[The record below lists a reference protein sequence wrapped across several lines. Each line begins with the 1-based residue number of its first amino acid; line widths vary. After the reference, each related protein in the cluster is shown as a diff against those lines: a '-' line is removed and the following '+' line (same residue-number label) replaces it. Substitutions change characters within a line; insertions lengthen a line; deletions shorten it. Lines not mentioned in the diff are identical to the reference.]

1 MPGFL
6 CAVAAVWFPLEP
18 AIKSGMFHI
27 RLVPYLSLLIAGWI
41 NPVFLV
47 TAFFVLAE
55 AHQRLVALLK
65 VAVVV
70 MIPFTWLFF
79 ATFRAVYPREGHFLW
94 VFGMLL
100 ALFSD
105 RVTRNEQALVMS
117 AKSF

>member
-1 MPGFL
+1 
-6 CAVAAVWFPLEP
+6 
-18 AIKSGMFHI
+18 MFHI